1 MEVSN
6 FKIYSAS
13 AGSGKTYALAKA
25 YIKLLLSNSSPNR
38 FRQILAITF
47 TNKAVD
53 EMKSRILENLHAF
66 SREEV
71 PKRVEPLFR
80 ELAQELSLS
89 GDELRQRSGE
99 VLKRIL
105 HNYSFFEISTIDKFN
120 HKIVRTFA
128 RDLQLSQNFEVELD
142 RDLILGEAVGRLL
155 DRAGSDGELTR
166 VLVDFSLEKLD
177 QDKSWDI
184 AYDLMEMG
192 KLLFQENHW
201 DHLEPLRTMGI
212 PDFKAIQDK
221 LAKGMEALREK
232 AVEGAERALQIIQDH
247 GFEHGDFPRGT
258 LPNHFKKIIE
268 GKTSAG
274 ALYGTLLETNL
285 ENGNIL
291 YAEDKR
297 DDSDLS
303 AHILKE
309 FREIKQR
316 LFRLDLLKNCYGN
329 ILPMTLLNEIS
340 REIKN
345 IELQRDVIPISSLNR
360 ILSKEIKGQPVPFI
374 YERMGEKYRHYFIDE
389 FQDTSKMQWDN
400 LRPLIA
406 NALEGEVGNGQ
417 RGSLFLVGDVKQ
429 AIYRWRGGRA
439 EGLLDLIN
447 GESHPFV
454 VEPQIN
460 SLESNWRSRDQIV
473 EFNND
478 FFRSIAPV
486 LEHDAYRDL
495 FLRDSHQKTTNRP
508 GGHVQLTLLEEDG
521 AEERKE
527 AHCDAVLGAIAD
539 ILERGHSHGDI
550 CILVRDNKN
559 GRLLADF
566 LAQREIPIISS
577 EALLLA
583 SDEKVDFL
591 VSILQLFNSQW
602 DPMATYRVLLYLSK
616 GREDRHGFIG
626 EHLRQVDRLLS
637 REYGFEIQRLK
648 GESTF
653 SILEHAIVQFALAEG
668 SIAHLLFLMDQVL
681 DVERTQGPGVHAF
694 LKYWEAKKES
704 LSIAAPDG
712 LDAVRIMTVHKA
724 KGLEFPF
731 VIFPFANT
739 SLKGNRRGGKLW
751 IPAGPLEAELGLG
764 ELLVNSK
771 KELLDYGEGA
781 AECYRE
787 EQQKSVLD
795 AINVLYVALTR
806 PVSGLY
812 IITDKG
818 KDPEEIEKVV
828 SYAGLFQWYLQ
839 QRGIPSQG
847 EGVYSFGSPP
857 SREGQEGSAGQRAVD
872 IPYITRPKDDPGF
885 VISTRTGR
893 LWEQDGMRAIALG
906 NLIHLALGRI
916 RTAVELPKVLV
927 DLVHEG
933 HMPEHQTEEI
943 EHKIRQVVEHPRLLP
958 YFNGEAT
965 IMNEREILTPGG
977 RIFRPDRILLR
988 GGKATLIDYKT
999 GTPLPAHRQQ
1009 IADYAR
1015 ALEGMGLEVEDSILV
1030 YIDKKVEPVFI

>member
-25 YIKLLLSNSSPNR
+25 YIKLLLANSSPNK
-38 FRQILAITF
+38 FRQILALTF

-53 EMKSRILENLHAF
+53 EMKSRIMDNLHAF
-66 SREEV
+66 AQQEL

-80 ELAQELSLS
+80 ELCRELSLS
-89 GDELRQRSGE
+89 GDELRQRSEE

-142 RDLILGEAVGRLL
+142 LDLILGEAVGRLL
-155 DRAGSDGELTR
+155 DRAGSDVGLTR

-184 AYDLMEMG
+184 AYDLMQMG

-201 DHLEPLRTMGI
+201 EHLEPLRSMGI
-212 PDFKAIQDK
+212 GDFKAIQDK
-221 LAKGMEALREK
+221 LARGMEALRPRI
-232 AVEGAERALQIIQDH
+232 VEGAERALQTIQAH
-247 GFEHGDFPRGT
+247 GFEHGDFPGGY
-258 LPNHFKKIIE
+258 LPNHFIKIVE
-268 GKTSAG
+268 GETRPG
-274 ALYGTLLETNL
+274 ALYGTKLETNL
-285 ENGNIL
+285 ENGKIL
-291 YAEDKR
+291 YAKDPR
-297 DDSDLS
+297 DAGDLS
-303 AHILKE
+303 ALLLRE
-309 FREIKQR
+309 FREIKQLVCR
-316 LFRLDLLKNCYGN
+316 MDFLKNVYGN
-329 ILPMTLLNEIS
+329 ILPMTLMNEIS

-406 NALEGEVGNGQ
+406 NALEGEMGNGQ
-417 RGSLFLVGDVKQ
+417 LGSLFLVGDVKQ

-478 FFRSIAPV
+478 FFQSIAPV
-486 LEHDAYRDL
+486 LEHPAYRDL

-508 GGHVQLTLLEEDG
+508 GGHVQLTFLEEDG
-521 AEERKE
+521 NERTEAYCEATLEIIKE
-527 AHCDAVLGAIAD
+527 
-539 ILERGHSHGDI
+539 ILDRGYAHGDI
-550 CILVRDNKN
+550 CILVRKNKN

-591 VSILQLFNSQW
+591 ISILQLFNSQW
-602 DPMATYRVLLYLSK
+602 DPMAIYRVLLFLSK
-616 GREDRHGFIG
+616 GRGDRHGFIE
-626 EHLRQVDRLLS
+626 EHLRQIDRLLS
-637 REYGFEIQRLK
+637 REYGFKIQGLK

-653 SILEHAIVQFALAEG
+653 NILEHAIVRFNLAEG
-668 SIAHLLFLMDQVL
+668 SVAHILFLMDQVL
-681 DVERTQGPGVHAF
+681 DIEKTQGPGVHTF

-739 SLKGNRRGGKLW
+739 SLNERRGGGDKLW
-751 IPAGPLEAELGLG
+751 VPAGPLEAELGLE
-764 ELLVNSK
+764 ELLVNNK
-771 KELLDYGEGA
+771 KDLLLYGDGV
-781 AECYRE
+781 AECHLE
-787 EQQKSVLD
+787 EEHKSVLD
-795 AINVLYVALTR
+795 AINILYVALTR
-806 PVSGLY
+806 PVLGLY
-812 IITDKG
+812 IITEKG
-818 KDPEEIEKVV
+818 KKPRTLGETA
-828 SYAGLFQWYLQ
+828 SYAHLFEWYLQ
-839 QRGIPSQG
+839 QRGIPAQG
-847 EGVYSFGSPP
+847 EGVYSIGSPP
-857 SREGQEGSAGQRAVD
+857 SPQGHEGETGPRAGD

-906 NLIHLALGRI
+906 NLIHLALSRI
-916 RTAVELPKVLV
+916 QTAGELPRVLLE
-927 DLVHEG
+927 LVHEG
-933 HMPEHQTEEI
+933 HLSEQESGEMERLI
-943 EHKIRQVVEHPRLLP
+943 GQVVEHPKLKP

-965 IMNEREILTPGG
+965 VLNEREILTPSG
-977 RIFRPDRILLR
+977 RVFRPDRILLR

-999 GTPLPAHRQQ
+999 GVPRPSHRQQ

-1015 ALEGMGLEVEDSILV
+1015 ALEGMGLEVDDSILV